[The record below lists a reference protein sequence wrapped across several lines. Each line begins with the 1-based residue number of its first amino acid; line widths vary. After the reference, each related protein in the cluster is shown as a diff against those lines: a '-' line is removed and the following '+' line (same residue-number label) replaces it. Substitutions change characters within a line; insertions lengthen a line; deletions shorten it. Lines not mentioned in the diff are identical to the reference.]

1 MWRGSI
7 KYIVELPR
15 TDNWYDMYIYIYKSA
30 IVRNDLWSPLPGSS
44 SLFQFSTNIWSQ
56 DSWQW
61 KCALQSCSLFVF
73 CSCDSIAFIQL
84 DRLSILSNYLT
95 QSFLF
100 IEETPSFF
108 SKQCKSLPTQNI
120 LFWNGVIHSV
130 CYIIPHDMALPLHS
144 LCLCS
149 LHSIIISP
157 GSLHVGS
164 HSYDSILHGYLK
176 SCKFKLDSN
185 QRTVFS
191 FKTTIWKV
199 ANPDWGCNKKNTLP
213 LSHLPLNSA
222 TSRSSSFLTIPCKA
236 HNILRLLAI
245 VCCKCKPNPS

>member
-1 MWRGSI
+1 MAM
-7 KYIVELPR
+7 K
-15 TDNWYDMYIYIYKSA
+15 M
-30 IVRNDLWSPLPGSS
+30 
-44 SLFQFSTNIWSQ
+44 
-56 DSWQW
+56 
-61 KCALQSCSLFVF
+61 C
-73 CSCDSIAFIQL
+73 IAV
-84 DRLSILSNYLT
+84 
-95 QSFLF
+95 LF
-100 IEETPSFF
+100 IVCFLQLWFHCVHSAWSVIYLVKLLNTVIFVYRGNAFFF

-199 ANPDWGCNKKNTLP
+199 ANPDWGWNKKNTLP

>member
-1 MWRGSI
+1 MAM
-7 KYIVELPR
+7 K
-15 TDNWYDMYIYIYKSA
+15 M
-30 IVRNDLWSPLPGSS
+30 
-44 SLFQFSTNIWSQ
+44 
-56 DSWQW
+56 
-61 KCALQSCSLFVF
+61 C
-73 CSCDSIAFIQL
+73 IAV
-84 DRLSILSNYLT
+84 
-95 QSFLF
+95 LF
-100 IEETPSFF
+100 IVCFLQLWFHCVHSAWSVIYLVKLLNTVIFVYRGNAFF
-108 SKQCKSLPTQNI
+108 FFKKQCKSLPTQNI

-199 ANPDWGCNKKNTLP
+199 ANPDWGWNKKILCLCLTFHSTQQHQGHLPSLLSRARLTIFCVCLP
-213 LSHLPLNSA
+213 LSVANVNPTHP
-222 TSRSSSFLTIPCKA
+222 SSKA
-236 HNILRLLAI
+236 RRHWI
-245 VCCKCKPNPS
+245 K